1 MDNKNEEA
9 MREGVL
15 NSRCVIAIITEGPTK
30 KENYFERKYCL
41 QELRWALESNV
52 KIQPVV
58 RVQDKNA
65 IGKLLDGAPDDLKG
79 LGKIDFI
86 DLNRG
91 DADYF
96 EAGVTKLAKSLEQ
109 PNARYRWRTG
119 GACAC
124 GPQQGRVELC
134 LSHGTVPPAV
144 HDQIA
149 LGSFP
154 FRRTES
160 RVSHPASQAQG
171 HTVSLFFRQRT

>member
-30 KENYFERKYCL
+30 KENYFERPFCL
-41 QELRWALESNV
+41 KELRWALKSNV

-91 DADYF
+91 HVRYFDVGVDLIVESLGKTNPLAARAGAAGASVAAAAAPSAD
-96 EAGVTKLAKSLEQ
+96 
-109 PNARYRWRTG
+109 
-119 GACAC
+119 
-124 GPQQGRVELC
+124 
-134 LSHGTVPPAV
+134 GTVEA
-144 HDQIA
+144 
-149 LGSFP
+149 
-154 FRRTES
+154 
-160 RVSHPASQAQG
+160 
-171 HTVSLFFRQRT
+171 